1 MSNFSQRS
9 QLNNQDADNL
19 HKARC
24 LLNLQIVAI
33 FHADKERKTIELD
46 AEHLHCFLR
55 HIEELISIEDTSNFS
70 QRSQLNNEDADNL
83 HKARC
88 LLNLQIATIFHADK
102 ERKTIELDAEHL
114 HCFLRHIEELISIE
128 GV

>member
-9 QLNNQDADNL
+9 QLNNQ
-19 HKARC
+19 
-24 LLNLQIVAI
+24 
-33 FHADKERKTIELD
+33 
-46 AEHLHCFLR
+46 
-55 HIEELISIEDTSNFS
+55 
-70 QRSQLNNEDADNL
+70 DADNL